1 MTKPHRVDDGVDR
14 VEDGTQQD
22 FYGERPRVA
31 EGLAERN
38 RFLGVAVGRLLG
50 IPVNSDGGLGI
61 GFRGSGD
68 KFSY

>member
-31 EGLAERN
+31 EGLAEGN
-38 RFLGVAVGRLLG
+38 RFLGVAPVFLFGVGDFPL
-50 IPVNSDGGLGI
+50 
-61 GFRGSGD
+61 
-68 KFSY
+68 